1 LLVSAAIAG
10 ILFGSGKKAR
20 VRKTT
25 TAILWA
31 LLAIFVPTLVVPAL
45 GAGAAP
51 QPYRME
57 PPSDWVSTLQ
67 LPLDNTTPVEEG
79 ESDYLLVEHQLRIA
93 AITEHYVRFVERLV
107 SQAEVDESAQIA
119 IEIDPEHERVLLH
132 DVHVVRDGR
141 VIDKLADARRSLLNR
156 EEGLDQ
162 RIINGLVTL
171 HVLLQDVRVGD
182 VLDYSYT
189 MERKDPFGERG
200 YNNFFST
207 QWSSPVRHYRLRI
220 LQRADRPLQVS
231 DHSQLPKPKVARKGE
246 WLETTWTGKDIV
258 ALVGEEK
265 RPSWFYFY
273 PRIEISEFADWN
285 AVRAW
290 ARPMYASKPAD
301 SAEFRALVADLKS
314 EPDRAAGIV
323 RALRFV
329 QDDIRYTGLEIGAG
343 AYRPTPPASVL
354 KRRYGDCKDKV
365 LLLVTLLRAL
375 GVEAYPALVNSSE
388 ARGVAERVSSP
399 GAFDHVIAKMR
410 WNDRDY
416 WLDATA
422 SGQGGGLDDLV
433 QADFGLALVLDGSI
447 GGLEVIPTR
456 QGVEPGE
463 FVVESFDLRNGRD
476 KTATFNVKTVYSAE
490 EADAMRVKMRSTTA
504 TTMGKDYLEYYRKSY
519 PGARM
524 TKPLATRDNR
534 EDNIFM
540 VEESYEIDKPF
551 KKNKKGEWKFHLE
564 AYLVTDRS
572 KAPDKAERATPLA
585 RAFPMHVHHRIFVDL
600 PVGWDIEEEEV
611 KVSDPAFKYR
621 SAVKLKGTKLQLDYD
636 LRNTADHVT
645 AAAFKRFAINLE
657 KVNDDAYFTLTDE
670 EHVAAEAPKPA
681 AAEVVTPKGL
691 SLQVIIA
698 ILAGLMV
705 GFAVAYGVGHMRRRL
720 PAATPS
726 APAGFEGWLVL
737 PAIATLVLPFLMLQ
751 SLRFWFSQVGMAE
764 QFARIGDSLQVI
776 HLAEI
781 FMMSLLLL
789 SSIMT
794 AALMIMRAHPFP
806 FSFLATQAL
815 LVVAMAVDLLFEW
828 KSAAPLPIPAEA
840 VTVDALFAGIA
851 VLAAT
856 YVLASQR
863 VRATFVKVPRW
874 VAD

>member
-10 ILFGSGKKAR
+10 ILFRSGIKAR
-20 VRKTT
+20 VRKPTI
-25 TAILWA
+25 AIVWA
-31 LLAIFVPTLVVPAL
+31 LLAILLPTFD
-45 GAGAAP
+45 AGAAP
-51 QPYRME
+51 QPYRMA
-57 PPSDWVSTLQ
+57 PPADWVSALRLQ
-67 LPLDNTTPVEEG
+67 LDNSAPVEDG
-79 ESDYLLVEHQLRIA
+79 ESDYLLVEHQVRIA
-93 AITEHYVRFVERLV
+93 AITEHYLRFVERLV
-107 SQAEVDESAQIA
+107 SQDDLDESAQIA
-119 IEIDPEHERVLLH
+119 IDIDPEHERVVLH
-132 DVHVVRDGR
+132 DVHVIRDGR
-141 VIDKLADARRSLLNR
+141 LIDKLADARRSLLNR
-156 EEGLDQ
+156 EEGLDHG
-162 RIINGLVTL
+162 IINGLVTL

-200 YNNFFST
+200 YNNSFST
-207 QWSSPVRHYRLRI
+207 QWTSPVRQYRLRI

-231 DHSQLPKPKVARKGE
+231 DHSQLAKPKVARKGE

-258 ALVGEEK
+258 ALVSEEK
-265 RPSWFYFY
+265 RPSWFFFY

-285 AVRAW
+285 AVRVW
-290 ARPMYASKPAD
+290 SRPMYTPKPVE
-301 SAEFRALVADLKS
+301 SAEFRTLIADLKS
-314 EPDRAAGIV
+314 APDRAAGIL

-343 AYRPTPPASVL
+343 AYRPTAPATVL

-375 GVEAYPALVNSSE
+375 GVEAYPALVNSDE

-416 WLDATA
+416 WLDATV

-456 QGVEPGE
+456 QGVEPNE
-463 FVVESFDLRNGRD
+463 SVVETFDLRKGRD
-476 KTATFNVKTVYSAE
+476 KTATFNVKTVYTEE

-504 TTMGKDYLEYYRKSY
+504 TGMGKDYLEYYRKSY

-524 TKPLATRDNR
+524 IKPLAIRDNR
-534 EDNIFM
+534 ADNIFT

-551 KKNKKGEWKFHLE
+551 RKNRKGEWKFRLE
-564 AYLVTDRS
+564 AYLVSDRT
-572 KAPDKAERATPLA
+572 KEPDKAERTTPLA
-585 RAFPMHVHHRIFVDL
+585 RAFPMHVHHRIFVYL
-600 PVGWDIEEEEV
+600 PAGWDFDEEEV

-621 SAVKLKGTKLQLDYD
+621 SAVKFKETRLQLDYD

-645 AAAFKRFAINLE
+645 ATAYKRFASNLE
-657 KVNDDAYFTLTDE
+657 KANDDAYFTLTDDDQ
-670 EHVAAEAPKPA
+670 VATAAPTPA
-681 AAEVVTPKGL
+681 AAEVATPKGL
-691 SLQVIIA
+691 SRQVLIA
-698 ILAGLMV
+698 LLAGLLA
-705 GFAVAYGVGHMRRRL
+705 GAAVAYGVGHMRRRL
-720 PAATPS
+720 PAAAPG

-737 PAIATLVLPFLMLQ
+737 PAIATLVLPVLTLQ
-751 SLRFWFSQVGMAE
+751 ALRFWFSQVGWAE
-764 QFARIGDSLQVI
+764 QFARVGDSLQVI

-781 FMMSLLLL
+781 FMMSLLLM

-794 AALMIMRAHPFP
+794 ALLMIKRAHPFP
-806 FSFLATQAL
+806 FAFLATQAL
-815 LVVAMAVDLLFEW
+815 LVLAMVVDLLLEW
-828 KSAAPLPIPAEA
+828 KSATPLQVSAEA
-840 VTVDALFAGIA
+840 VTVAALFAGLA
-851 VLAAT
+851 VLGAT

-863 VRATFVKVPRW
+863 VRATFVKLPPRW
-874 VAD
+874 AVG